1 MLTPYRAAVI
11 DHITNIKTIN
21 AMQQNEKISEVLS
34 DLVQI
39 NNDRIEGYLKAS
51 DKTEDPDLKA
61 LFQRMIDESRTYVSQ
76 LNQELARMG
85 AELETGTTVSGKIY
99 RAWMDVKATF
109 TGNDR
114 HAVLASCE
122 YGEDAAQR
130 AYDEAL
136 RSDDPMPY
144 SIRELIANQKGALKS
159 SHDTIKTYRDMEKV
173 G

>member
-1 MLTPYRAAVI
+1 
-11 DHITNIKTIN
+11 
-21 AMQQNEKISEVLS
+21 MQQNEKLSEVLS

-51 DKTEDPDLKA
+51 DRTDDPDLKA

-76 LNQELARMG
+76 LNQELGRMG
-85 AELETGTTVSGKIY
+85 AEVETGTTVSGKIY

-114 HAVLASCE
+114 HAILASCE

>member
-1 MLTPYRAAVI
+1 
-11 DHITNIKTIN
+11 
-21 AMQQNEKISEVLS
+21 MQQNEKISEVLS

-39 NNDRIEGYLKAS
+39 NNDRIEGYLKAM
-51 DKTEDPDLKA
+51 DRTDDPDLKA

-85 AELETGTTVSGKIY
+85 ADLETGTTVSGKIY

-114 HAVLASCE
+114 HAILASCE

-144 SIRELIANQKGALKS
+144 SIRELIANQKGALRS

>member
-1 MLTPYRAAVI
+1 
-11 DHITNIKTIN
+11 
-21 AMQQNEKISEVLS
+21 
-34 DLVQI
+34 
-39 NNDRIEGYLKAS
+39 
-51 DKTEDPDLKA
+51 
-61 LFQRMIDESRTYVSQ
+61 
-76 LNQELARMG
+76 MG
-85 AELETGTTVSGKIY
+85 ADVETGTTVSGKIY

-109 TGNDR
+109 AGNDR

>member
-1 MLTPYRAAVI
+1 
-11 DHITNIKTIN
+11 
-21 AMQQNEKISEVLS
+21 MQQNEKLSEVLS

-51 DKTEDPDLKA
+51 DKTDDPDLKA

-85 AELETGTTVSGKIY
+85 ADVETGTTVSGKIY

>member
-1 MLTPYRAAVI
+1 
-11 DHITNIKTIN
+11 
-21 AMQQNEKISEVLS
+21 MQQNEKLSEVLS

-51 DKTEDPDLKA
+51 DKTDDPDLKA

-85 AELETGTTVSGKIY
+85 ADVETGTTVSGKIY

-114 HAVLASCE
+114 HAILASCE

-144 SIRELIANQKGALKS
+144 SIRELIANQKGALRS

>member
-1 MLTPYRAAVI
+1 
-11 DHITNIKTIN
+11 
-21 AMQQNEKISEVLS
+21 MQQNEKISEVLS

-39 NNDRIEGYLKAS
+39 NNDRIEGYLKAM
-51 DKTEDPDLKA
+51 DRTEDPDLKA

-85 AELETGTTVSGKIY
+85 AALETGTTVSGKIY

-114 HAVLASCE
+114 HAILASCE

-144 SIRELIANQKGALKS
+144 SIRELIANQKGALRS

>member
-1 MLTPYRAAVI
+1 
-11 DHITNIKTIN
+11 
-21 AMQQNEKISEVLS
+21 MQQNEKLSEVLS

-51 DKTEDPDLKA
+51 DRTDDPDLKA

-85 AELETGTTVSGKIY
+85 ADVETGTTVSGKIY

-114 HAVLASCE
+114 HAILASCE

>member
-1 MLTPYRAAVI
+1 
-11 DHITNIKTIN
+11 
-21 AMQQNEKISEVLS
+21 MQQNEKLSEVLS

-51 DKTEDPDLKA
+51 DKTDDPDLKA

-85 AELETGTTVSGKIY
+85 ADVETGTTVSGKIY

-109 TGNDR
+109 AGNDR